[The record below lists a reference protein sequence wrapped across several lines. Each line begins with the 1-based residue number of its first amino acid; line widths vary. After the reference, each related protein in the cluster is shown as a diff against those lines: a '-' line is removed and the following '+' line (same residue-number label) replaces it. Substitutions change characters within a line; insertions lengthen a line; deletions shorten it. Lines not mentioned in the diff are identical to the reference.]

1 MYQVELSGKLIE
13 IYTDVSLFSPSGPD
27 KGTLSMLEH
36 ANFVPED
43 KVLDLGCGTGIVSLA
58 ACCAGVNP
66 ENITLTDV
74 DSVATQ
80 YAAKNMKHAGF
91 EGATIVC
98 GDALTK
104 VPDSD
109 YSIILSN
116 PPYHTDFSVAKA
128 FIEKGFN
135 RLKVGG
141 RMLLVTKRRDWYKNK
156 MISVFGGVKIYEH
169 DDGYI
174 VFESTKRSEKYAGTK
189 PNKIQK
195 NKKHKG

>member
-1 MYQVELSGKLIE
+1 MYTCELSGKLVE
-13 IYTDVSLFSPSGPD
+13 INTDVSLFSPMGPD

-36 ANFVPED
+36 ANFADAD
-43 KVLDLGCGTGIVSLA
+43 KVLDLGCGAGIVSLA

-66 ENITLTDV
+66 ANVTMTDV
-74 DSVATQ
+74 DPVATE
-80 YAAKNMKHAGF
+80 YASQNMHNAGF
-91 EGATIVC
+91 DGATIVC
-98 GDALTK
+98 GDALSM
-104 VPDSD
+104 VNDSD
-109 YSIILSN
+109 YTIILSN

-141 RMLLVTKRRDWYKNK
+141 RMLMVTKRRDWYKNK

-189 PNKIQK
+189 PHKRGK
-195 NKKHKG
+195 NK